1 MSNQNP
7 ATSLPDSKGWLGGLL
22 RNRLVL
28 VGGSLLA
35 LSVPVIAADKHPLT
49 PQDLWAMQRLGAP
62 ALSPDGKTVV
72 YGAVGHLWKK
82 RLPDGKPERLT
93 SDTDFAYD
101 PVFSPDGRQLL
112 HVKPQRRQLLLQRG
126 VHRGCLLVA
135 HRS

>member
-1 MSNQNP
+1 MRISNQNP

-62 ALSPDGKTVV
+62 ALSPDGKTVAFTV
-72 YGAVGHLWKK
+72 QKWSIEKDKSTSNLWLVDLAGGDPT
-82 RLPDGKPERLT
+82 RL
-93 SDTDFAYD
+93 
-101 PVFSPDGRQLL
+101 RQGVSLP
-112 HVKPQRRQLLLQRG
+112 KEAEIPAESRG
-126 VHRGCLLVA
+126 FQ
-135 HRS
+135 